1 MSQEYFVV
9 IQDNCLYCVN
19 YVNGNVK
26 IWKNIQGDML
36 TCVACHPTQQ
46 AVATGDVKGR
56 ILLYREIFRNS
67 EPKTKLYH
75 WHHTPVTTV
84 TFTLSGSNFYSGGLE
99 NTLCHWDIRGEKPIG
114 FVPRMQG
121 TPVHIVIGAD
131 NQKFSVATDDNGIQI
146 FNAQNN
152 PTAIIQ
158 NFTWIP
164 YDKTSIPKFP
174 IGLKVNPRT
183 NCLVLNGRLGHL
195 QFFSTHT
202 RTLLYNVSSIWIIN
216 RIFFAFFFLLFLFLI
231 NEFVN

>member
-1 MSQEYFVV
+1 MTVKTSVAHGQNYFAV
-9 IQDNCLYCVN
+9 IQDNFLYCVN
-19 YVNGNVK
+19 YLKGVVK
-26 IWKNIQGDML
+26 PWKNIQGDPI

-46 AVATGDVKGR
+46 LVACGDVKGR
-56 ILLYREIFRNS
+56 ILLYYEIFKQS
-67 EPKTKLYH
+67 EPKTRLYH

-99 NTLCHWDIRGEKPIG
+99 NTLCHWDIKGEKPIG

-131 NQKFSVATDDNGIQI
+131 NQKIAVATDDNGIQI

-158 NFTWIP
+158 NFTWVSF
-164 YDKTSIPKFP
+164 DKTNAPKFP

-183 NCLVLNGRLGHL
+183 NSLVLNGRLGHI
-195 QFFSTHT
+195 QFFSTHS
-202 RTLLYNVSSIWIIN
+202 RTLLYNVS
-216 RIFFAFFFLLFLFLI
+216 FK
-231 NEFVN
+231 